1 VIAMREIKVRV
12 YDEYH
17 KCYLTMA
24 DGTYLHDVW
33 HLIEDDGFTVK
44 PRYVFEM
51 FTGLHDS
58 KKVDIYCGDII
69 TWNDSEVE
77 TGVVEWDKPDLCIS
91 VSTEIG
97 FPTNYLCNIF
107 DDCQPVTV
115 IGNIHQ
121 HPELMEA

>member
-1 VIAMREIKVRV
+1 MREIKVRV
-12 YDEYH
+12 YDDYH
-17 KCYLTMA
+17 KCYLTK
-24 DGTYLHDVW
+24 DGKYLHDVW

-58 KKVDIYCGDII
+58 KGVDIYEGDLL
-69 TWNDSEVE
+69 THKYYKRP
-77 TGVVEWDKPDLCIS
+77 VV
-91 VSTEIG
+91 VSFKDGCFQAEDVC
-97 FPTNYLCNIF
+97 L
-107 DDCQPVTV
+107 DDNSLTV